1 VNKVPLTEDEKQ
13 EMKFLA
19 SAINGHEPQGF
30 YAIRERL
37 IRKFGYN
44 RFRDLY
50 VGAAILT
57 RSSKLT
63 PDTPEVVQAVDE
75 SARRPGGWQ
84 EDTHTVDPKKVARRN
99 GLTPAQNAIMSG
111 QPSPYSESTGRIN
124 PKALPASEPFR
135 ENYIGRIS
143 RDQIHVGTGGV
154 VLNLSK
160 NEARDLSKLLQNTPE
175 LWAGTTA
182 ARNGPTSAQGGLTLS
197 KSEVEALLWR
207 LSEDA
212 RHHAFGEE
220 DIALAKRLIAASPK
234 SLGAGALLGRK
245 FGHRESGTW

>member
-1 VNKVPLTEDEKQ
+1 MPLTEDEKQ

-84 EDTHTVDPKKVARRN
+84 EDTYTVDPKKVARRN
-99 GLTPAQNAIMSG
+99 GLTPAQQEIVGSR
-111 QPSPYSESTGRIN
+111 P
-124 PKALPASEPFR
+124 EPLLFR
-135 ENYIGRIS
+135 
-143 RDQIHVGTGGV
+143 
-154 VLNLSK
+154 
-160 NEARDLSKLLQNTPE
+160 
-175 LWAGTTA
+175 AGKTIQ
-182 ARNGPTSAQGGLTLS
+182 RFDDR
-197 KSEVEALLWR
+197 KSHQA
-207 LSEDA
+207 
-212 RHHAFGEE
+212 
-220 DIALAKRLIAASPK
+220 IAASAGSIIHETGVLEAQADDMEFTMRGDKAFVKPLRDIAKRIERLAK
-234 SLGAGALLGRK
+234 SILKEAR
-245 FGHRESGTW
+245 